1 MAKRKNS
8 GGGSSLLTL
17 GLVAVGG
24 YVVYEMFFA
33 NSLPADVV
41 ALPNPQMTGGS
52 QLASGQSATMG
63 TQTLTGPG
71 YIYYSPSTKLYYVNA
86 TAPTTAQ
93 LSAYVTLVTTQ
104 AAASNPPITPGS
116 TISTVVPAG
125 APTAPPTTP
134 TGSTL
139 DSLYTAM
146 IALITKDK
154 DPQFT
159 GSGSGLSASAWQFN
173 YYLQLVGPS
182 LSIPDPTV
190 VFGGTP
196 AATGPMTAAAYWAKM
211 APALQASNAG
221 LAGMGLGMYGGMGA
235 YLQGL
240 GAYRW

>member
-33 NSLPADVV
+33 TPAV
-41 ALPNPQMTGGS
+41 ASTVTTTPTG
-52 QLASGQSATMG
+52 
-63 TQTLTGPG
+63 
-71 YIYYSPSTKLYYVNA
+71 ST
-86 TAPTTAQ
+86 TTAV
-93 LSAYVTLVTTQ
+93 AP
-104 AAASNPPITPGS
+104 AS
-116 TISTVVPAG
+116 TISTVTPAG
-125 APTAPPTTP
+125 SPTAP

-159 GSGSGLSASAWQFN
+159 GSGSGLSASGWQFN

>member
-1 MAKRKNS
+1 
-8 GGGSSLLTL
+8 
-17 GLVAVGG
+17 
-24 YVVYEMFFA
+24 
-33 NSLPADVV
+33 
-41 ALPNPQMTGGS
+41 
-52 QLASGQSATMG
+52 
-63 TQTLTGPG
+63 
-71 YIYYSPSTKLYYVNA
+71 
-86 TAPTTAQ
+86 
-93 LSAYVTLVTTQ
+93 
-104 AAASNPPITPGS
+104 
-116 TISTVVPAG
+116 
-125 APTAPPTTP
+125 
-134 TGSTL
+134 
-139 DSLYTAM
+139 M

-159 GSGSGLSASAWQFN
+159 GSGSGLSASGWQFN